1 MARRSRR
8 NETPPLGNSSL
19 AAVLNWLIPGAGHLL
34 LGKAMFGLAAFVVV
48 EGLFIVG
55 YWLTDGML
63 FQYLQAELRSPFA
76 GALTPEAGNLGA
88 LLWHM
93 NHDPYGVAPF
103 TPQAWPST
111 MKLGV
116 FFTALSGVM
125 NIALCVR
132 AYSDGAHSKERLEA
146 GPHPGTA
153 VFLAWLVP
161 GLGHW
166 VQGRKLR
173 GGIIFLVLMTL
184 LGLATVLSQ
193 GVNLDRELHFY
204 YWSGQFMVGSPA
216 ILLEGLFGIGRLRE
230 EIEYAD
236 AGLVF
241 GCLAGLLNILA
252 MMDAYTMSE
261 VRLASPAQSSSAADG
276 DAGAGTPTEPNEQVG
291 ATR

>member
-8 NETPPLGNSSL
+8 NETPPPGSPNL
-19 AAVLNWLIPGAGHLL
+19 AALLNWLIPGAGHLL

-48 EGLFIVG
+48 EGLFILG

-63 FQYLQAELRSPFA
+63 FQYLQEELRSSFA

-103 TPQAWPST
+103 LPRAWPST

-116 FFTALSGVM
+116 FFTALSGVT

-132 AYSDGAHSKERLEA
+132 AYADGAHSKERLEA
-146 GPHPGTA
+146 SKPHPGTA

-166 VQGRKLR
+166 VQGRKAR
-173 GGIIFLVLMTL
+173 GGMIFVVLMGL
-184 LGLATVLSQ
+184 LIIGTILSH

-204 YWSGQFMVGSPA
+204 YWSGQFMVGAPA
-216 ILLEGLFGIGRLRE
+216 IVFEGLFGIERLRG
-230 EIEYAD
+230 EIEYLD

-261 VRLASPAQSSSAADG
+261 LRLADPVETSSDDATTSAATS
-276 DAGAGTPTEPNEQVG
+276 GA
-291 ATR
+291 AA